1 MARFKRALKGAINVW
16 YGNRKTYTVLVKTP
30 LPTGHAYTN
39 TQPYAGRGWCFAESL
54 MSVMVKNF
62 SALIDTSKL
71 TGDETDIGDLIMN
84 GKADRSPPIA
94 PDAFRD
100 MLTSGVANGTIKF
113 TNSGDVEVVAG
124 IYERAFLDEM
134 SSATV
139 LHYALLG
146 WGDEQI
152 KTLSAALAFAH
163 AKGGLAQLTVSPRPS
178 P

>member
-1 MARFKRALKGAINVW
+1 MQRALKGGINVW
-16 YGNRKTYTVLVKTP
+16 YGHRKTYVVLVKTP

-54 MSVMVKNF
+54 MSTMVKF
-62 SALIDTSKL
+62 AVALIDTSKL
-71 TGDETDIGDLIMN
+71 TGDEKSVFDLITN

-134 SSATV
+134 SSATE
-139 LHYALLG
+139 LWYSGLG

-163 AKGGLAQLTVSPRPS
+163 AKGGLAQLEVSPRPS

>member
-1 MARFKRALKGAINVW
+1 
-16 YGNRKTYTVLVKTP
+16 
-30 LPTGHAYTN
+30 
-39 TQPYAGRGWCFAESL
+39 
-54 MSVMVKNF
+54 MSTMVKDMD
-62 SALIDTSKL
+62 ALIDTSKL
-71 TGDETDIGDLIMN
+71 TGDETWVNNLLKL

-100 MLTSGVANGTIKF
+100 MLTSGVADGSIKF

-134 SSATV
+134 SSATT
-139 LHYALLG
+139 LNYTNLG

-163 AKGGLAQLTVSPRPS
+163 AKGGLAQLEVSPRPS
-178 P
+178 T